1 MLSTITASKSILK
14 NTEKCLVRKQKH
26 KHYEFQ
32 ISGYIKPWYE
42 ERRWGFKK
50 LILKYNV

>member
-1 MLSTITASKSILK
+1 MFSTITASKSILK

-26 KHYEFQ
+26 KHNESQFSDYN
-32 ISGYIKPWYE
+32 KPWYE

-50 LILKYNV
+50 LVLKYNV